1 MGIRCIAYSENMFM
15 FYFGSAEFPNLNNQF
30 DFYFSLSDVSAA
42 QNIGSVLAQRC
53 LEAGITNVFLDDQ
66 SDEQM
71 PEKVYY
77 FDMSCRNFTQQT

>member
-1 MGIRCIAYSENMFM
+1 
-15 FYFGSAEFPNLNNQF
+15 LNNQF

-71 PEKVYY
+71 TEKV
-77 FDMSCRNFTQQT
+77 

>member
-1 MGIRCIAYSENMFM
+1 VSITLRCIACSEYLFN
-15 FYFGSAEFPNLNNQF
+15 FGTAVFSSLNNQL

-71 PEKVYY
+71 PERV
-77 FDMSCRNFTQQT
+77 